1 MRTKWPKSEAQIW
14 IDKFANFLSSLNK
27 EEKDKI
33 LTAMALRSKLI
44 DDLPQEYRRTHREYR
59 ELLFQ
64 NQELFQRQ
72 KLMIQ

>member
-1 MRTKWPKSEAQIW
+1 MRTKRPKSEAQIW
-14 IDKFANFLSSLNK
+14 MDKFTNFLSSLSK

-33 LTAMALRSKLI
+33 FTAMALRSKLI

-59 ELLFQ
+59 ELISK

-72 KLMIQ
+72 KLMTQ